1 MKHFKRIVCLIV
13 IMISISVTYGSVL
26 YKKEN
31 NVFALEE
38 VSSSVETEQIT
49 GDDYKTYYVI
59 NKDDS
64 VDSEQIKYDTIIEV
78 FGDFD
83 SYMNNDDITLEEIGE
98 YREILF
104 CRLRDA
110 YSKSNRN
117 MIELIENE
125 CGPVEVQFL
134 DVYSPLCIIKM
145 SDTQAYILSDSN
157 LPVYI
162 EPFINIAAELE

>member
-1 MKHFKRIVCLIV
+1 MDGSADRIHQPQRVFLVTPVTVSHEPFPVRRTICG
-13 IMISISVTYGSVL
+13 ISGSILAIFPDEYHVM
-26 YKKEN
+26 
-31 NVFALEE
+31 
-38 VSSSVETEQIT
+38 VSCRFVDQA
-49 GDDYKTYYVI
+49 GI
-59 NKDDS
+59 NAILNDPFIDA
-64 VDSEQIKYDTIIEV
+64 
-78 FGDFD
+78 
-83 SYMNNDDITLEEIGE
+83 YMNNDDITLEEMGE